1 MKKEGLVEYFHDN
14 GNLQSRGYYLD
25 GAKAGEWQY
34 FDEDGNFTRS
44 VTFVGTNA
52 SQMLEEFYKS
62 NKEKEEDSK

>member
-25 GAKAGEWQY
+25 GAKVGEWQY

-44 VTFVGTNA
+44 VTFFGANA

-62 NKEKEEDSK
+62 NKENKEESK

>member
-25 GAKAGEWQY
+25 GAKEGEWEY

-44 VTFVGTNA
+44 VTFFGANA

-62 NKEKEEDSK
+62 NKENKEESK